1 MGGETRDPAAA
12 LGSSIA
18 LLQER
23 FRQLQRA
30 REQREVRELKL
41 LFEPQV
47 MSPVK
52 SFEGATK
59 PVLAQESGLLPL
71 GEGDRDPLTLGLNL
85 CSRSR
90 SRSSRHADFQA
101 IKKRALWWG
110 DQKISVSTAYK
121 KVENSD
127 VDTSLH
133 L

>member
-1 MGGETRDPAAA
+1 MGRETRDPAA

-47 MSPVK
+47 MSPAR
-52 SFEGATK
+52 SFEAGKK
-59 PVLAQESGLLPL
+59 PVFVQESGLVPF

-85 CSRSR
+85 
-90 SRSSRHADFQA
+90 SSRQADFQA
-101 IKKRALWWG
+101 MKKRALWWG
-110 DQKISVSTAYK
+110 DEKISVSSGYRK
-121 KVENSD
+121 MENCD